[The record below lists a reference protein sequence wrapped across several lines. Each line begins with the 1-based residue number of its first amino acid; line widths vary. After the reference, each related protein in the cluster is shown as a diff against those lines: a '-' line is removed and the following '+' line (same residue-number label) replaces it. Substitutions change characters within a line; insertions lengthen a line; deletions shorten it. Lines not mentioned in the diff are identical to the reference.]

1 MAGWGCRVRLFIQ
14 LLGRFGVRLDGE
26 EVPSIAWKRDRAA
39 ALIKLLAVSP
49 QHRIHREQ
57 IMEAFWPDQDVE
69 LAGANLRKAI
79 HFARRAMGAHDLITV
94 NKEIVAFADEVQLET
109 DMERFEAA
117 AKQAL
122 RSGDP
127 VECEAAADLYGGILL
142 PDDRFLEWLDA
153 PRERLQQL
161 YAAVLRKGRLWR
173 RLIALDPTD
182 EEAQRALMQAAL
194 DAGNRGE
201 AIRQFDQLRE
211 RLHAELGVGPSK
223 ASIEL
228 YERALALS
236 GAEPASPAERIRASL
251 AWALVHLQSGEFD
264 KAAEL
269 ARETRAQALDGGLAR
284 EVGEAGAVLGLTA
297 HMQGRWPE
305 LFRSEFTEWV
315 RSRDDFV
322 PSVFDGHLCLAEF
335 CLCDAKG
342 HAAIAQSAQ
351 ELMCVAEDADSAAG
365 RALAGLILGEI
376 ARCAGDLD
384 EAETHLN
391 EAERLHAGANALSG
405 RVLVLER
412 LAEIALARGQKW
424 QAGRLV
430 QRALGDATQSWLSN
444 HLLLR
449 LQALAVRAATT
460 PDKVEEAILTGDRLL
475 TPGACQ
481 PCSMGLRIASAVALT
496 QAGEMEQV
504 DRRLNEAERIA
515 GMWQGGPW
523 AAALWEARGI
533 QRQAQSNKVRA
544 LAAFAEAAAR
554 YEDLGRPLDQSRCL
568 ERMAAVMPAAGA

>member
-1 MAGWGCRVRLFIQ
+1 VQLFIQ
-14 LLGRFGVRLDGE
+14 LLGRFAVRVDGE

-39 ALIKLLAVSP
+39 SILKLLAVSP
-49 QHRIHREQ
+49 QHRVHREQ

-79 HFARRAMGAHDLITV
+79 HFARRAMGPHDLITV
-94 NKEIVAFADEVQLET
+94 NKEIVAFSDAVELET
-109 DMERFEAA
+109 DAERFEAA
-117 AKQAL
+117 AKRAL
-122 RSGDP
+122 RSGDRA
-127 VECEAAADLYGGILL
+127 ECEAAADLYGGVLL

-153 PRERLQQL
+153 PREQFLQL
-161 YAAVLRKGRLWR
+161 YASVLRAGQLWR

-182 EEAQRALMQAAL
+182 EEAQRALMQQAL

-228 YERALALS
+228 YERALSLP
-236 GAEPASPAERIRASL
+236 GVEPAAAAERIRASL

-315 RSRDDFV
+315 RSRDEFV

-342 HAAIAQSAQ
+342 HAAIAQSAE

-365 RALAGLILGEI
+365 RGLAGLILGEI

-391 EAERLHAGANALSG
+391 EAERLHVGANALSG

-424 QAGRLV
+424 QAGRLI

-460 PDKVEEAILTGDRLL
+460 PQKIEEAILTGDRLL

-568 ERMAAVMPAAGA
+568 GRISDVMPEHAPR

>member
-1 MAGWGCRVRLFIQ
+1 VQLYIQ
-14 LLGRFGVRLDGE
+14 LLGRFAVRVDGE

-39 ALIKLLAVSP
+39 SILKLLAVSP
-49 QHRIHREQ
+49 QHRVHREQ

-69 LAGANLRKAI
+69 LAGANLRKAV
-79 HFARRAMGAHDLITV
+79 HFARRAMGPHDLITV
-94 NKEIVAFADEVQLET
+94 NKEIVAFADTAELKT
-109 DMERFEAA
+109 DAEQFEAA
-117 AKQAL
+117 AKRVL

-127 VECEAAADLYGGILL
+127 AECEAAADLYGGVLL

-153 PRERLQQL
+153 PREQLQQL
-161 YAAVLRKGRLWR
+161 YASVLRAGGLWR
-173 RLIALDPTD
+173 RLIAVDPTD
-182 EEAQRALMQAAL
+182 EEAQRALMQEAL
-194 DAGNRGE
+194 DAGNRAE

-228 YERALALS
+228 YERALSLS
-236 GAEPASPAERIRASL
+236 GVEPALPAERIRGSL

-264 KAAEL
+264 KAAAL

-322 PSVFDGHLCLAEF
+322 PAVFDGHLCLAEF

-342 HAAIAQSAQ
+342 HAAIAESAQ
-351 ELMCVAEDADSAAG
+351 ELMCVAEEADSAAG
-365 RALAGLILGEI
+365 RGLAGLILGEL

-384 EAETHLN
+384 AAEKHLI
-391 EAERLHAGANALSG
+391 EAERLHVGANALSG

-424 QAGRLV
+424 QAGRLI
-430 QRALGDATQSWLSN
+430 QRALADAAQSWLSN

-460 PDKVEEAILTGDRLL
+460 PEKVEEAILTGDRLL
-475 TPGACQ
+475 KPGACQ
-481 PCSMGLRIASAVALT
+481 PCSMALRIASAVALT
-496 QAGEMEQV
+496 QAGHLEQV

-533 QRQAQSNKVRA
+533 QRQAQANQVRA

-554 YEDLGRPLDQSRCL
+554 YEDLGRPRDQARCL
-568 ERMAAVMPAAGA
+568 GRMSDVMPEHAPR